1 MEFTFPSEE
10 KYLEAWGYCMRVGV
24 GFSYSR
30 QDRKIWTERSDD
42 LDDDADTN
50 NRLREIRDE

>member
-1 MEFTFPSEE
+1 MEFRFPTEE
-10 KYLEAWGYCMRVGV
+10 KYLEAWKYCVRVGV
-24 GFSYSR
+24 GFSY
-30 QDRKIWTERSDD
+30 DRNARAIWTERTDD